1 MEGEPEDGS
10 LAGGR
15 AVGTHRGAHDDP
27 ARSVPGDPE
36 SSAERCDPQVPGL
49 AGAACITDARRDRA
63 HAERLASS
71 VADDDD
77 EPLALTRIQA
87 RDVAEELEAGRA
99 AAVACSERTEGRR
112 RSKEG
117 AGRQEQGYECGRAQ
131 LHTTTT
137 ALLGLSGPRQF
148 VPAAGVTV
156 YCHEPDTT
164 PVSVHV
170 STVSVPEHPLVAP
183 TPTPVATL

>member
-1 MEGEPEDGS
+1 MEDGS
-10 LAGGR
+10 LAGSW
-15 AVGTHRGAHDDP
+15 AVGTHRRAHDDP
-27 ARSVPGDPE
+27 SRSVARDPQ
-36 SSAERCDPQVPGL
+36 RPVKRRDPQVPGF
-49 AGAACITDARRDRA
+49 AGATGITDARRHDA
-63 HAERLASS
+63 HADRPCSS

-87 RDVAEELEAGRA
+87 RDVAGEPEAGRV
-99 AAVACSERTEGRR
+99 AAVIRSERAEGRR
-112 RSKEG
+112 RSEERS
-117 AGRQEQGYECGRAQ
+117 GREEQGDECGRTE

-137 ALLGLSGPRQF
+137 ALLGPSGPRQF

-164 PVSVHV
+164 PVSVQV
-170 STVSVPEHPLVAP
+170 STVSVPEHPFAAA

>member
-1 MEGEPEDGS
+1 M
-10 LAGGR
+10 
-15 AVGTHRGAHDDP
+15 
-27 ARSVPGDPE
+27 
-36 SSAERCDPQVPGL
+36 ERCDPQVPGL
-49 AGAACITDARRDRA
+49 AGATGIANARRDRA

-77 EPLALTRIQA
+77 EPLALARIQA
-87 RDVAEELEAGRA
+87 GDVAGELEAGRV
-99 AAVACSERTEGRR
+99 AAVASSERTEGRR
-112 RSKEG
+112 RSEER
-117 AGRQEQGYECGRAQ
+117 AGRQEQGHECRRAQ

-164 PVSVHV
+164 PVSVQV
-170 STVSVPEHPLVAP
+170 STVSVPEQPFVAP